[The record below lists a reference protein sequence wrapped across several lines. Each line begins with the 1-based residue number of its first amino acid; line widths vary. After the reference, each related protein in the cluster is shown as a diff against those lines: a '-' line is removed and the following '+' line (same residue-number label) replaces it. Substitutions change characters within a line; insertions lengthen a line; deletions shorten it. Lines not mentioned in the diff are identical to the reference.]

1 MSLGLATHVIED
13 IIISSLLVVTQLLN
27 TKAKSSQNRVTIMN
41 MHVNSFMSNICT
53 LLNVL
58 LDM

>member
-41 MHVNSFMSNICT
+41 MPVNSFMSNICT